1 MKQILRLHREDILLL
16 LVLLILW
23 KVFSLTAKISP
34 TNPNI
39 LMYDRVII
47 YMALKYIIIL
57 IVY

>member
-1 MKQILRLHREDILLL
+1 MKQILRLHYEDISLL

-34 TNPNI
+34 TNPNV
-39 LMYDRVII
+39 LMYDIELLFTWLLNII
-47 YMALKYIIIL
+47 V